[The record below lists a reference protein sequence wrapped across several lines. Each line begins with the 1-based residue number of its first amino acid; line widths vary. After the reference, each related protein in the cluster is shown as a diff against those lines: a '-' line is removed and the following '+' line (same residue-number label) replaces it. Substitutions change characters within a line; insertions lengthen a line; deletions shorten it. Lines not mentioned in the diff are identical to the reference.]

1 MNMATI
7 TLKYDGRNIVAKK
20 FIDLALSLGVFSV
33 EKKPKTEIELSL
45 EDADKKHFFTAKNG
59 KEVISKCLEDV

>member
-1 MNMATI
+1 MATI

-33 EKKPKTEIELSL
+33 EKKSKTEIELSI
-45 EDADKKHFFTAKNG
+45 EDADKKLFFRAKNG
-59 KEVISKCLEDV
+59 KDVISKCLEDV